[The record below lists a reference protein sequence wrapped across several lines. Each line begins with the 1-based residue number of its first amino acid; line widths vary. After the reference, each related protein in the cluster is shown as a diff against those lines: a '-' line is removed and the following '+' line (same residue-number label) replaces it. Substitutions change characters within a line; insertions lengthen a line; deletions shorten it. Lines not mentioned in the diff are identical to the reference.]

1 MRTYSNTAWW
11 IIVAG
16 VTLVA
21 FWFGYGATERYYL
34 QQLTAQNQSTLR
46 LVSSGLQGSLLRY
59 EPLTS
64 LLADKADVKLL
75 LSSPQDQDRITRVS
89 EQLRSIAQDIDASDI
104 YVMNS
109 LGVTIAAS
117 NHEERTSFIG
127 RNFNFRPYFQEAVQG
142 ASARYFALGTTSLK
156 RGYYF
161 ASPVRSGEK
170 VTGVIVIK
178 IGVEEIENDWRGSGT
193 EVIVADTDG
202 IIFMASREE
211 WLFKSLNPLS
221 DTALTRIR
229 TSKRYPIEKLSELQ
243 SEVTTSDVAGSAFT
257 TITLADSSEAYLT
270 NSRFMSDAGW
280 TVHAMVP
287 KTLADGRTLTALVVA
302 TLVVLLLLLIM
313 TFVLQRR
320 ARLVRDI
327 VAGARAQEQLEL
339 RVAERT
345 NDLNIANE
353 NLTKEVAERRQAE
366 QQLLST
372 QNELVQAG
380 KLAVLGQMS
389 AALSHELNQP
399 LAAIKSYAEN
409 ARTYL
414 ARNKAE
420 QASQNI
426 GHISEMADRMAE
438 LGSHLRN
445 FARKPKQ
452 ATEAIGFG
460 TVIEGVKNIIG
471 PRLKNENVTLDH
483 SGFDDSLVVNAG
495 RYRLQQVLLN
505 LINNAVDAM
514 SEMDNPVVTVF
525 SEVRGHEIALCVRD
539 HGPGLNETVSGQLF
553 DPFFTTKGVNQGLGL
568 GLSISYNIIQDFG
581 GAITAENHPDGGAVF
596 TVLLKQADQVE
607 DAAE

>member
-1 MRTYSNTAWW
+1 MRTFSNSASW

-16 VTLVA
+16 VILAA

-34 QQLTAQNQSTLR
+34 QQLAAQNQSTLR
-46 LVSSGLQGSLLRY
+46 LVASGLQGSLLRY

-64 LLADKADVKLL
+64 LLADKVDVKLL
-75 LSSPQDQDRITRVS
+75 LSNPQNEAQVNRVN
-89 EQLRSIAQDIDASDI
+89 QQFRSIAQDIDASDI
-104 YVMNS
+104 YVMD
-109 LGVTIAAS
+109 LAGMTVAAS
-117 NHEERTSFIG
+117 NYRDKTSFIG
-127 RNFNFRPYFQEAVQG
+127 RNFNFRPYFREAIQG
-142 ASARYFALGTTSLK
+142 TSARYFALGTTSLK

-161 ASPVRSGEK
+161 ASPVQNGTRAI
-170 VTGVIVIK
+170 GVVAIK
-178 IGVEEIENDWRGSGT
+178 IGVEEIEADWQGSGAD
-193 EVIVADTDG
+193 IFVADPDG

-221 DTALTRIR
+221 SQALARIKA
-229 TSKRYPIEKLSELQ
+229 SKRYPIDRLSDLQ
-243 SEVTTSDVAGSAFT
+243 FDVAASGVADATFATVAVENGSEVY
-257 TITLADSSEAYLT
+257 LA
-270 NSRFMSDAGW
+270 NQRFMPDAGW
-280 TVHAMVP
+280 TLHVMLP
-287 KTLADGRTLTALVVA
+287 RTLADNRTLTALAVA
-302 TLVVLLLLLIM
+302 TLVLLLLLLIL
-313 TFVLQRR
+313 TFILQRR

-327 VAGARAQEQLEL
+327 AAGARAQEQLEL

-353 NLTKEVAERRQAE
+353 NLTKEVSERRLAE

-372 QNELVQAG
+372 QNELIQAG

-399 LAAIKSYAEN
+399 LTAIKSYAEN

-414 ARNKAE
+414 KRNKIE

-452 ATEAIGFG
+452 AIEAVGLG
-460 TVIEGVKNIIG
+460 TVLEGVKNIIG
-471 PRLKNENVTLDH
+471 PRLKSENTTLDH
-483 SGFDDSLVVNAG
+483 SNLDDRLVVSAG

-514 SEMDNPVVTVF
+514 SELEKPVVTVF
-525 SEVRGHEIALCVRD
+525 SEIRGDEVALCVRD
-539 HGPGLNETVSGQLF
+539 QGPGLNDKVSKQLF

-568 GLSISYNIIQDFG
+568 GLSISYNIVQDFG
-581 GAITAENHPDGGAVF
+581 GAITAENHPEGGAVF
-596 TVLLKQADQVE
+596 TVLLKLVDQVE